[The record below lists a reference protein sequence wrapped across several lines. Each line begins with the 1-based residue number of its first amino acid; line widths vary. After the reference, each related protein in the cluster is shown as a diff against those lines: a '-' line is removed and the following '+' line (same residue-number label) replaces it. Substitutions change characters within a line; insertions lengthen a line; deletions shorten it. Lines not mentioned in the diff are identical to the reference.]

1 MLKAKKNDKVRVHYK
16 GSLRDGTVF
25 DSSEKRQPLEFVI
38 GQGTVIPGFEKGV
51 MGMSEGDI
59 KTISIG
65 PEDAYGTYRDDLVG
79 VVDRSRI
86 PDDIN
91 LEIGMVLQVSSPEG
105 GATNV
110 TVSKITDTEVT
121 LDMNHPL
128 AGKELLFEVTLVQI
142 LQP

>member
-1 MLKAKKNDKVRVHYK
+1 MSKVKAKDKVKVHYK

-38 GQGTVIPGFEKGV
+38 GQGMVIPGFENGII
-51 MGMSEGDI
+51 GMSEGDI
-59 KTISIG
+59 KTISIE
-65 PEDAYGTYRDDLVG
+65 PEDAYGAYRDDLVG
-79 VVDRSRI
+79 VIDRSHI

-91 LEIGMVLQVSSPEG
+91 LETGMMLQVRSPEG
-105 GATNV
+105 GVTNV
-110 TVSKITDTEVT
+110 TVSRITDTDVT